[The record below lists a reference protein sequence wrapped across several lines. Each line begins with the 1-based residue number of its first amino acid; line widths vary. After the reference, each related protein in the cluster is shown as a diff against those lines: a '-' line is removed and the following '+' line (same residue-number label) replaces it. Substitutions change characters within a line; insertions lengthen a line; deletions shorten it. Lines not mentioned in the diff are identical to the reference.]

1 MRKSDANP
9 TAKLLSKDEARKI
22 AVKQPS
28 NHWLLTWRISA
39 LRSCVDIAVNDFGSW
54 GRHGL
59 RREYGSW
66 GRHGL
71 RREYGSWGRHGL
83 CRRFGSWGRH
93 GLRREYGSWGRHG
106 LCRRFGSWERHGL
119 RREYGS
125 SRMHG
130 RYPERPAMV
139 GAEPNKM
146 CLGKL
151 GTCLAFRHAGWR
163 AISQ

>member
-83 CRRFGSWGRH
+83 CRRFGSW
-93 GLRREYGSWGRHG
+93 
-106 LCRRFGSWERHGL
+106 ERHGL